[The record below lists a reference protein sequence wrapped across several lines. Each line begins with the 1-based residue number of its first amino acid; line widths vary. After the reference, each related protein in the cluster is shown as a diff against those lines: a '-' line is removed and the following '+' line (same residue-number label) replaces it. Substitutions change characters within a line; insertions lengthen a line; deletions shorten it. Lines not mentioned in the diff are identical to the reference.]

1 MLNQVVLVGR
11 LTNDP
16 EKLDENK
23 SIITLAVSRSY
34 KNEVGIYENDFVN
47 CILWEG
53 IAEKAMEYCHKG
65 DIVGIKGRIKNDEN
79 KTMQIIAEKVSFL
92 SSKAKDE

>member
-11 LTNDP
+11 LTNDL

-23 SIITLAVSRSY
+23 SIITLAVSRSF
-34 KNEVGIYENDFVN
+34 KDENGEYGVDLVN
-47 CILWEG
+47 CILWQG
-53 IAEKAMEYCHKG
+53 IAEKTMEYCHKG
-65 DIVGIKGRIKNDEN
+65 DIVGIKGRIQSDEN
-79 KTMQIIAEKVSFL
+79 KVIQIIAEKVSFL